1 MSVSD
6 SNGRSA
12 AKLTSSLLARKG
24 TAAPAALSS
33 VALALRQVDGESRG
47 AKCSDRAYGSNGN
60 GCASKTPPR
69 MTFRLD
75 EARHLRLR
83 LAAAHLQR
91 SRQDVLTEA
100 LDRFLDQISPEI
112 LSNHCVCLTTRTRGR
127 GDVNS

>member
-1 MSVSD
+1 MTVND
-6 SNGRSA
+6 SSARGA

-24 TAAPAALSS
+24 AAAPAALSS
-33 VALALRQVDGESRG
+33 VAVALRQVEGEPRA
-47 AKCSDRAYGSNGN
+47 AKSASPAYGGN
-60 GCASKTPPR
+60 GGGCVGKAPPR

-112 LSNHCVCLTTRTRGR
+112 LSNNCVCLTARARGR
-127 GDVNS
+127 GDIKS

>member
-1 MSVSD
+1 MTVSD
-6 SNGRSA
+6 PNARSP

-33 VALALRQVDGESRG
+33 VALALRQIDGEPRAAKSASPAHG
-47 AKCSDRAYGSNGN
+47 ARDG
-60 GCASKTPPR
+60 GCAGKAPPR

-75 EARHLRLR
+75 EGRHLRLR

-112 LSNHCVCLTTRTRGR
+112 LSNNCVCLTSRARGR

>member
-1 MSVSD
+1 MTVSD
-6 SNGRSA
+6 SNTRGA

-33 VALALRQVDGESRG
+33 VAVALRPVDGASR
-47 AKCSDRAYGSNGN
+47 AQKCASPAYGGDCSGK
-60 GCASKTPPR
+60 APPR

-112 LSNHCVCLTTRTRGR
+112 LSNNCVCLTARAR
-127 GDVNS
+127 GDVKS

>member
-1 MSVSD
+1 
-6 SNGRSA
+6 
-12 AKLTSSLLARKG
+12 
-24 TAAPAALSS
+24 
-33 VALALRQVDGESRG
+33 
-47 AKCSDRAYGSNGN
+47 
-60 GCASKTPPR
+60 

-112 LSNHCVCLTTRTRGR
+112 LSNNCVCLTARARGR
-127 GDVNS
+127 GDIKS

>member
-1 MSVSD
+1 MSVID
-6 SNGRSA
+6 SNARGA

-24 TAAPAALSS
+24 SAAPAALGS
-33 VALALRQVDGESRG
+33 VALALRQVDSAPHA
-47 AKCSDRAYGSNGN
+47 AKDASPAYGRDGG
-60 GCASKTPPR
+60 GCAGKAPPR

-75 EARHLRLR
+75 EVRHLRLR

-112 LSNHCVCLTTRTRGR
+112 LANNCVCLTAHARGR
-127 GDVNS
+127 GDVKS